1 MIRSK
6 KIKDSARDEDCSL
19 RLVGV
24 CNYNHYTTI
33 LAHVGRSRGMGIK
46 CDDSFALYSCSS
58 CHSAI
63 DGADRS
69 ELALDIL
76 RGLEETQKKLF
87 DKGLLNAK

>member
-6 KIKDSARDEDCSL
+6 KIKDSARMEDCSL

-24 CNYNHYTTI
+24 CNFTPETTV
-33 LAHVGRSRGMGIK
+33 LAHVGRNRGIGIK
-46 CDDSFALYSCSS
+46 CDDSFSCYACSD
-58 CHSAI
+58 CHTRI
-63 DGADRS
+63 DSEERS

-76 RGLEETQKKLF
+76 RALEETQKKLF